1 MLYAVRICANTAQQH
16 AGWMHRAA
24 EVTEC
29 YHQTV
34 RVALAR
40 KAIFSPQIHDFSS
53 STASVRFRTSIT
65 CYELTLLCVGPA
77 G

>member
-40 KAIFSPQIHDFSS
+40 KAIFSPQIHDF
-53 STASVRFRTSIT
+53 
-65 CYELTLLCVGPA
+65 
-77 G
+77 